1 MVGRVDIGKFT
12 VNKAYIKRLSILIK
26 KFRL

>member
-1 MVGRVDIGKFT
+1 VDIVIGKFI
-12 VNKAYIKRLSILIK
+12 VNKAYVKRLSILIK